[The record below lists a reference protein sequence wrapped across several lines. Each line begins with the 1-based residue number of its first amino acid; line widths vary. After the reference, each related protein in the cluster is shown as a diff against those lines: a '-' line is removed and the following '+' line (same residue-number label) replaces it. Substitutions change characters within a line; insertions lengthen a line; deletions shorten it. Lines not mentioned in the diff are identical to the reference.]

1 MATRP
6 CCQRVA
12 LTTNCDELLL
22 PEAAFS
28 PPSQPR
34 VSPPLQPLPLKD
46 TFQMSSKTVTVLNE
60 TRPGAVPLTQRKVP
74 DGVRLSSKWSGWVWL
89 ICCMLATAAWYY
101 RQMWWPWVE
110 PLLPLKAPTPSK
122 PAARVIPVV
131 TAAVRQRDMH
141 LYLNGL
147 GTATPFKTV
156 TVRSRVE
163 GELVKIGFTEGQ
175 MVREG
180 DLLAEIDPRAFEV
193 QRDQAE
199 GQLARDEA
207 ALKSVNL
214 TLTRYQDLLKSK
226 TIAQQQIDDQVA
238 LVQQAEGALR
248 ADQAL
253 VANAKLQLS
262 YCRIEAPISGRI
274 GLRLV
279 DEGNI
284 VRANEPTGLAV
295 ITQLQPITVIFT
307 IPQDEIA
314 RVQQQSR
321 DGRVLEVD
329 AFDRDFKLKLAS
341 GALAAIDNQVDPT
354 TGTVRLKAVFGNE
367 DGLLFPN
374 QFVNAR
380 LLVETRPSVLVV
392 PSAAVQRGPAS
403 PFVYV
408 VRADE
413 TVELRSVVLGP
424 SEGIETSIAS
434 GLEPGEAVVTEGIDK
449 LQPGAKVSLREA
461 SVKDKKQ
468 ERGKEQNGK

>member
-1 MATRP
+1 MLRE
-6 CCQRVA
+6 V
-12 LTTNCDELLL
+12 
-22 PEAAFS
+22 
-28 PPSQPR
+28 PR
-34 VSPPLQPLPLKD
+34 
-46 TFQMSSKTVTVLNE
+46 SSFWWT
-60 TRPGAVPLTQRKVP
+60 GF
-74 DGVRLSSKWSGWVWL
+74 VWL
-89 ICCMLATAAWYY
+89 ICAMLVGGAWQY
-101 RQMWWPWVE
+101 RTLWWPKVE
-110 PLLPLKAPTPSK
+110 PYLTLKAPTPTK
-122 PAARVIPVV
+122 PAARVVPVV
-131 TAAVRQRDMH
+131 TATVRQRDLH

-199 GQLARDEA
+199 AQLARDEA

-214 TLTRYQDLLKSK
+214 TLTRYKDLLSSK
-226 TIAQQQIDDQVA
+226 TIAQQQVDDQTA

-284 VRANEPTGLAV
+284 VRANEATGLAV
-295 ITQLQPITVIFT
+295 ITQLQPIAVVFT
-307 IPQDEIA
+307 IPQDDIA
-314 RVQQQSR
+314 RVQLQSR

-329 AFDRDFKLKLAS
+329 AYDRDFKLKLAS
-341 GALAAIDNQVDPT
+341 GTLAAIDNQVDPQ
-354 TGTVRLKAVFGNE
+354 TGTVRLKAVFPNE

-380 LLVETRPSVLVV
+380 LLVETCPNAVVV

-408 VRADE
+408 VQADE

-424 SEGIETSIAS
+424 SEGIETSITS

-449 LQPGAKVSLREA
+449 LQPGAKVSLRDT

-468 ERGKEQNGK
+468 

>member
-1 MATRP
+1 
-6 CCQRVA
+6 
-12 LTTNCDELLL
+12 
-22 PEAAFS
+22 
-28 PPSQPR
+28 
-34 VSPPLQPLPLKD
+34 
-46 TFQMSSKTVTVLNE
+46 MSSSSPTVPHEISPGPKPTVQAQV
-60 TRPGAVPLTQRKVP
+60 RDAVRSGAI
-74 DGVRLSSKWSGWVWL
+74 WSVLGWL
-89 ICCMLATAAWYY
+89 LFGALATAGWYY
-101 RQMWWPWVE
+101 RTLWWPTVE
-110 PLLPLKAPTPSK
+110 PYLSFKAPAPSK
-122 PAARVIPVV
+122 PTVRVVPVV
-131 TAAVRQRDMH
+131 TANVRQRDLH

-163 GELVKIGFTEGQ
+163 GELTKIAFVEGQ
-175 MVREG
+175 MVNEG

-199 GQLARDEA
+199 AQLARDAA

-214 TLTRYQDLLKSK
+214 TLTRYKDLLSSK
-226 TIAQQQIDDQVA
+226 TIAQQQVDDQTA

-248 ADQAL
+248 AVQAL

-284 VRANEPTGLAV
+284 VRANEATGLAV
-295 ITQLQPITVIFT
+295 ITQLQPIAVVFT
-307 IPQDEIA
+307 IPQDDIA
-314 RVQQQSR
+314 RVQLQSR

-329 AFDRDFKLKLAS
+329 AYDRDFKLKLAS
-341 GALAAIDNQVDPT
+341 GTLAAIDNQVDPQ
-354 TGTVRLKAVFGNE
+354 TGTVRLKAVFPNE

-380 LLVETRPSVLVV
+380 LLVETRPNAVVV

-408 VRADE
+408 VQADE
-413 TVELRSVVLGP
+413 TVELRSVVIGP
-424 SEGIETSIAS
+424 TEGIETSITS
-434 GLEPGEAVVTEGIDK
+434 GLQPGEAVVTEGIDK

-461 SVKDKKQ
+461 AVKDKEPK
-468 ERGKEQNGK
+468 RNKEPNGK